1 MKLSLVI
8 PRMASHRLAALRKHW
23 VILGI
28 AYCRFKGSDIVRI
41 EDDYK
46 RAPDIKAK
54 APVAG

>member
-1 MKLSLVI
+1 MI
-8 PRMASHRLAALRKHW
+8 PRMASHRLAALRKCC

-28 AYCRFKGSDIVRI
+28 AYCRFKESDIVRI
-41 EDDYK
+41 EDDCK